1 MSIKRYPFESSD
13 NLIQEDFLIERIFSW
28 YWKCPYEN
36 VVMLFSKEDYD
47 EWYNML
53 VSGQTFERDKFQPG
67 QTVTVGG
74 KEYVLNEHKGI
85 DIEYGAEVYWGV
97 K

>member
-1 MSIKRYPFESSD
+1 MTVGNNSQSYYLSQ
-13 NLIQEDFLIERIFSW
+13 N
-28 YWKCPYEN
+28 EN
-36 VVMLFSKEDYD
+36 VVTLFSKEDYD
-47 EWYNML
+47 ERYNML

-85 DIEYGAEVYWGV
+85 DIEYGAEVYLSVV